1 MYRRVKPFAGLVRL
15 DSFGYPVVI
24 RPGSVYVTGGTDRRS
39 TGTHYTPRSLTEP
52 IVQYTLEPLVYHGP
66 AEGLPK
72 EKWTLRKAR
81 ELLDLKICDMACGS
95 GAFLV
100 EADRYL
106 ADRLLEAWDE
116 LDRKVQTGQQGD
128 LFTQR
133 DRPPATLV
141 RITPYGE
148 PSRGDLFEQVIPID
162 ADERLTFAR
171 RIVAQRCLYGVDKNR
186 LAAEM
191 AKLSLWL
198 FTLAKDKPFTF
209 LDHAI
214 RSGDSLIGVSAEQ
227 LKTFSLDGKGVGVT
241 LPNFLNMIPKI
252 MEATR
257 LLRVRLEKI
266 ADEKISDVEEKERL
280 FANIEQQTKRLTY
293 AADRLLAASWQPAKP
308 AERMAVLREA
318 LREVDDRIRDVDP
331 DVLEAEGRA
340 KREEVGCPQP
350 FHWALEFPE
359 VFLDRGGFDAFVCNP
374 PFMGGQDHWKLFGTD
389 YRDLSCRAL
398 ARGSEEAMRTSAP
411 ISSCEPEVYCERWA
425 ASDSWRQTRLLKAT
439 LERSD
444 WISLS
449 QDGCSIIRAVQVGRG
464 PALPVSKSPTSG
476 CARDWAGASIL
487 DDKPVSG
494 ITPFSDR
501 TGIGRRKPDRLVANA
516 GNRSLAPSSWD
527 GFCA

>member
-1 MYRRVKPFAGLVRL
+1 MDNRTVLHLLEALQILQVKVPGGGPAEARRLSFKALDVTQIGHVYEGLLDHTAKRADQPVLGLVGAKDQETEIPLAELEQLSSGEWRVESGEGLACNDRLVGFLNEKTGRSESAIRKSLASDLLSTPHSPLSSRLLAVCGNDDSLYRRVKPFAGLVRL
-15 DSFGYPVVI
+15 DSFGYPLVI
-24 RPGSVYVTGGTDRRS
+24 PPGSVYVTGGTDRRS

-72 EKWTLRKAR
+72 EKWTLRNAR

-106 ADRLLEAWDE
+106 ADRLLEAWESERGVESGEWRENEQILPALRSPHTTPHGTRSKGE
-116 LDRKVQTGQQGD
+116 L
-128 LFTQR
+128 
-133 DRPPATLV
+133 
-141 RITPYGE
+141 GE
-148 PSRGDLFEQVIPID
+148 FLIP
-162 ADERLTFAR
+162 ADEGERLVAAR

-198 FTLAKDKPFTF
+198 LTLAKDKPFTF

-214 RSGDSLIGVSAEQ
+214 RSGDSQIGVSEEQ

-266 ADEKISDVEEKERL
+266 ADDKISEVEEKERL

-308 AERMAVLREA
+308 AERMAVLRDA
-318 LREVDDRIRDVDP
+318 LVRS
-331 DVLEAEGRA
+331 
-340 KREEVGCPQP
+340 
-350 FHWALEFPE
+350 
-359 VFLDRGGFDAFVCNP
+359 
-374 PFMGGQDHWKLFGTD
+374 TT
-389 YRDLSCRAL
+389 
-398 ARGSEEAMRTSAP
+398 GSGM
-411 ISSCEPEVYCERWA
+411 W
-425 ASDSWRQTRLLKAT
+425 T
-439 LERSD
+439 L
-444 WISLS
+444 
-449 QDGCSIIRAVQVGRG
+449 
-464 PALPVSKSPTSG
+464 T
-476 CARDWAGASIL
+476 
-487 DDKPVSG
+487 
-494 ITPFSDR
+494 F
-501 TGIGRRKPDRLVANA
+501 
-516 GNRSLAPSSWD
+516 
-527 GFCA
+527 